1 MLKHLQQITNK
12 HYDIPVSQNSL
23 SVGLKLKN
31 RRGQTNSKPM
41 NIRLYRPI
49 SKCLTS
55 IKMQGKRTAVGG
67 KQSNKLNYFSE
78 RRRQARKSELHCYV
92 NSFPFIRMLFFRP
105 RRNILIFLPIFGR
118 KSSCIFLRL

>member
-12 HYDIPVSQNSL
+12 HYDIPVNQNTL

-31 RRGQTNSKPM
+31 RLGQTNNKPM

-78 RRRQARKSELHCYV
+78 RVRHEKP
-92 NSFPFIRMLFFRP
+92 N
-105 RRNILIFLPIFGR
+105 
-118 KSSCIFLRL
+118 CIAT

>member
-12 HYDIPVSQNSL
+12 HYDIPVNQNTL
-23 SVGLKLKN
+23 SVGLKLKD
-31 RRGQTNSKPM
+31 RRGQTDSKPM
-41 NIRLYRPI
+41 NIRLCRPI

-78 RRRQARKSELHCYV
+78 RSQARKA
-92 NSFPFIRMLFFRP
+92 N
-105 RRNILIFLPIFGR
+105 
-118 KSSCIFLRL
+118 CIAT

>member
-41 NIRLYRPI
+41 NIRSYRPI
-49 SKCLTS
+49 SKYLTS
-55 IKMQGKRTAVGG
+55 VKMQGKRTAVGG

-78 RRRQARKSELHCYV
+78 RGQARKSELRCYV

-105 RRNILIFLPIFGR
+105 RLNILIFLPILG
-118 KSSCIFLRL
+118 